1 MVVDEHGQGV
11 AVQHSLFETNS
22 DWHMEAALAHF
33 VRANPS
39 SEGALRVI
47 MVDKDLNEIR
57 VLQARFP
64 EARILICVFHVVK
77 YFAQMTKNPAFGSIA
92 PEDRSSVDHL
102 LSNLTYASSADV
114 YERERQSLK
123 LLCER
128 IHFMEFFDYFER
140 NWDSCQ
146 GMWVKYHR

>member
-1 MVVDEHGQGV
+1 MVVDENGEGA

-22 DWHMEAALAHF
+22 DWHMEAALDHF

-39 SEGALRVI
+39 TEGSLRVI

-57 VLQARFP
+57 VLRARFP
-64 EARILICVFHVVK
+64 EARVLICTFHVVK
-77 YFAQMTKNPAFGSIA
+77 YFSVAVKKAEFGSISA
-92 PEDRSSVDHL
+92 EDRASVEHIL
-102 LSNLTYASSADV
+102 HNLTYSSSAEV
-114 YERERQSLK
+114 YDQNRDSLK

-128 IHFMEFFDYFER
+128 VHFTEFFDYFQR

-146 GMWVKYHR
+146 EMWVKYFR